1 MRPQSHYEAV
11 LARRLDP
18 DYGALHVL
26 LDGELLPEAS
36 LGPWEALEKW
46 NPMSS
51 PLNRNQRA
59 RAASM
64 RRRMRDEARAAGLD
78 ADAFDVPEPPE
89 FVAPSLQELPG
100 LARQARHAAEEARI
114 DMLHARRQVAN
125 ELQAEAGNMPAEIGR
140 ASCRGRVC
148 QYV

>member
-1 MRPQSHYEAV
+1 MVCISDWSSDV
-11 LARRLDP
+11 CSSDLP
-18 DYGALHVL
+18 DYGGLHVL

-100 LARQARHAAEEARI
+100 LARQARHAAAEARI
-114 DMLHARRQVAN
+114 EMRRARPQGAQEMR
-125 ELQAEAGNMPAEIGR
+125 R
-140 ASCRGRVC
+140 
-148 QYV
+148 